1 MSDCKGVPALIL
13 QGVYSCADVYLSS
26 LTLNLWMLLGV
37 IGVVGLGGIDGC
49 LGGTGRRKACVYE
62 LETVVL
68 PN

>member
-1 MSDCKGVPALIL
+1 
-13 QGVYSCADVYLSS
+13 
-26 LTLNLWMLLGV
+26 MLLGV
-37 IGVVGLGGIDGC
+37 MGVVGLGGIDGC